1 MGDQTSQK
9 TGAGN
14 TWVFIEKSA
23 LCLPQGTLATVFL
36 CMKCASSQWGE
47 NMLDTLLGNFV
58 RFLEMLCGSLT
69 KNKLSCE
76 QNHMTSGKLHLA
88 FPPLPFPALS
98 SSAPSSFFSSPLFLS
113 FLLLFTYSFLSS
125 YFLLPLPFYFPLLFL
140 PLSSSSSSFPYFFLR
155 ISDCVSQS
163 IL

>member
-9 TGAGN
+9 TGTGN

-76 QNHMTSGKLHLA
+76 QNHMTSGKLHHA
-88 FPPLPFPALS
+88 FPPLPFLS
-98 SSAPSSFFSSPLFLS
+98 PPCPPLLPPPP
-113 FLLLFTYSFLSS
+113 FLLLFFFLSS
-125 YFLLPLPFYFPLLFL
+125 FSSLTPSSLLISFFLFLFISPSFSSLYPLPPPPFL
-140 PLSSSSSSFPYFFLR
+140 ISS
-155 ISDCVSQS
+155 
-163 IL
+163 